1 MVNISSRCRIG
12 SPNIRHGL
20 QISIAAVRRWLAT
33 TDATTDAGNAEDAHV
48 VVNGME
54 LRRGKL
60 LKFRHKSVLMQCASP
75 YLLSGQFG
83 RLSRVPLKSFASLGI
98 G

>member
-20 QISIAAVRRWLAT
+20 QISIAAVRRWL
-33 TDATTDAGNAEDAHV
+33 ATTDAGNAEDAHV